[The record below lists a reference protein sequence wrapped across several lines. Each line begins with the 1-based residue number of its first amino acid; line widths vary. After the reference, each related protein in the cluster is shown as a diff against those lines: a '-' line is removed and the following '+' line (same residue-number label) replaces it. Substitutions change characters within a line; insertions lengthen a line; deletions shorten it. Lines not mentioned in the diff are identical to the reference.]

1 MIEWINGHHIEIVFF
16 LSCMVIVVNIVRW
29 LSPSYKKSL
38 ILVGA
43 YLTLLVVGI
52 SLLGLFSLKEVPS
65 FSDVISPDPKTGG
78 SILHVMMMAVYFFTL
93 VIGYIASARF
103 LVYLGA
109 QDEKSLLSANVK
121 LYLLV
126 FPLFFV
132 ALIFNNITK
141 SVSVYIYLLWVVYV
155 IVRNCMLM
163 KHRWYIALLIAVMG
177 ITAGIAAVTVFVN
190 IIFSVIIIVVFFY
203 VIGGLAFG
211 KGVTSNLLGNSSF
224 LNLNNGTG
232 NGQIVNN
239 PNEKGYDVVING
251 GGPYGEDIGA
261 NRNADGSLTDSLG
274 RSWSNDGYNN
284 YHLND

>member
-16 LSCMVIVVNIVRW
+16 LSCMVIALNIVRW

-52 SLLGLFSLKEVPS
+52 SLLGLITLKDVPS
-65 FSDVISPDPKTGG
+65 FFDVISPDPKTRG
-78 SILHVMMMAVYFFTL
+78 SMLHVMMMAVYFFTL

-141 SVSVYIYLLWVVYV
+141 SVSVHIYLIWVIYI
-155 IVRNCMLM
+155 IVRNCIWM

-177 ITAGIAAVTVFVN
+177 ITAGIAAVMVFVN

-224 LNLNNGTG
+224 LNLNNGAR
-232 NGQIVNN
+232 NGPIGGN
-239 PNEKGYDVVING
+239 PNENYDVVISG

-261 NRNADGSLTDSLG
+261 NRNADSSLTDSLG
-274 RSWSNDGYNN
+274 RDWVNDGYDN
-284 YHLND
+284 YHLKE